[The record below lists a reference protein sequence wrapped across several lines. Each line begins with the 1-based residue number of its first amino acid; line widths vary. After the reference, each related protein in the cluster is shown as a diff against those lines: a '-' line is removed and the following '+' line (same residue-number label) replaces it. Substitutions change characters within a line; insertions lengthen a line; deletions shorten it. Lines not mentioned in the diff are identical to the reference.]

1 MIRQDLV
8 GGGLQTIWFHGSCVE
23 WAARAER
30 QRVKTERERTKGGT
44 PFSARG
50 KDKGTISQKV
60 LEGKDN
66 YVVIRMSVGYLTQ
79 WGSSWPRERVCGRG
93 GIRKNCGN
101 PWKNKRAHGSA
112 SPTRCS
118 FRAAR

>member
-1 MIRQDLV
+1 
-8 GGGLQTIWFHGSCVE
+8 VE

-30 QRVKTERERTKGGT
+30 QRVKIESERTKGGA

-50 KDKGTISQKV
+50 KDKSTISQKV
-60 LEGKDN
+60 LEGKNN

-79 WGSSWPRERVCGRG
+79 WRSSWPRERVCGRG

-101 PWKNKRAHGSA
+101 LWKNKKGPWLCCTHQMLISRGA
-112 SPTRCS
+112 
-118 FRAAR
+118 